1 MGLASATMRTAA
13 KRLASA
19 TMTTPMKRF
28 ASLDFLRG
36 LAIFL
41 MIGLHVINGILNT
54 NALLDNMSSNSFLSL
69 LSLVVLPFLGG
80 LAGFFLLVSAAS
92 NMVSMYRRLE
102 NGQSTNALIA
112 QQVIGGAL
120 LVLFAMLTEAVT
132 GYNGAFGIF
141 VRDLGGT
148 YRWPTYLQIALSRWN
163 WFEMI
168 HTIGWCV
175 MLNGLI
181 QGIISQKG
189 QWKNV
194 SRMIRTYLII
204 AAVMV
209 VLTIPVW
216 VGVSKL
222 VPGYPWQESAMAG
235 GQLYLPQ
242 IGVAPIGYLLASP
255 FLAALAAP
263 MGPVFPFLAISCIG
277 SIIGIVM
284 CQGPD
289 RIPKHFVKKVL
300 VAGLIAFTAGMIGV
314 IFTVVGVM
322 QAAGF
327 ENGIQLW
334 LDLSHFRGWF
344 PDNISRDYGASLSP
358 LSWLWNFLALNGFST
373 IFAMLVIYLVDWR
386 GIGPAFSRSKLVQ
399 FVRRFGF
406 TAFSNYNNQWIYYL
420 GWIGVSLLL
429 TGERRIKLDW
439 TGTLLVLVVSLV
451 LYYLVMRG
459 WEKIKFI
466 GSIEWMI
473 GTLGAALIPSRWQPE
488 RIRSLKWYQKGQ
500 LDVQGS
506 FYQVESV
513 SVFTPDATYHA
524 RLQDSR
530 LIARLT
536 RISFFSIIFLPF
548 TVVTLLLA
556 RNIQRKEGSNPM
568 VKTAIRLSWIG
579 TMITVVLLLVFFIL
593 TPKMLGL
600 KL

>member
-1 MGLASATMRTAA
+1 
-13 KRLASA
+13 
-19 TMTTPMKRF
+19 MKRF

-41 MIGLHVINGILNT
+41 MIGLHVVNGILDT

-92 NMVSMYRRLE
+92 NMISMYRRLE
-102 NGQSTNALIA
+102 KGQPTNILIL

-175 MLNGLI
+175 ILNGLI
-181 QGIISQKG
+181 QGVISQKG

-194 SRMIRTYLII
+194 SRQIRTYLII

-222 VPGYPWQESAMAG
+222 VPGYPWQESAMTG

-284 CQGPD
+284 CQRPD

-300 VAGLIAFTAGMIGV
+300 VAGLIAFTVGIIGV
-314 IFTVVGVM
+314 IFTMVGVM

-327 ENGIQLW
+327 QNGMQLW
-334 LDLSHFRGWF
+334 LDLSHFRSWF
-344 PDNISRDYGASLSP
+344 PDNISRSYGEFLSP
-358 LSWLWNFLALNGFST
+358 VSWLWQFLALNGFAT
-373 IFAMLVIYLVDWR
+373 MFAMLIIYLVDWR
-386 GIGPAFSRSKLVQ
+386 GFGPEFSKSKVVQ

-406 TAFSNYNNQWIYYL
+406 IAFSNYNNQWLYYL

-439 TGTLLVLVVSLV
+439 NGTLLVLVVSLV

-459 WEKIKFI
+459 WEKIKYI
-466 GSIEWMI
+466 GSIEWMM
-473 GTLGAALIPSRWQPE
+473 GTLGAALTPSRWQPE
-488 RIRSLKWYQKGQ
+488 RLRNLKWYQKGQ

-513 SVFTPDATYHA
+513 SVVIPDASYHA
-524 RLQDSR
+524 QLQDSR
-530 LIARLT
+530 LVARLT
-536 RISFFSIIFLPF
+536 RILLFSIILLPF

-556 RNIQRKEGSNPM
+556 RNIQKKEGSNPM
-568 VKTAIRLSWIG
+568 VKKAIRLSWIG
-579 TMITVVLLLVFFIL
+579 TIITVVLLLVFFIV
-593 TPKMLGL
+593 TPHMFGL
-600 KL
+600 KI

>member
-1 MGLASATMRTAA
+1 
-13 KRLASA
+13 
-19 TMTTPMKRF
+19 MKRF

-36 LAIFL
+36 FAIFL
-41 MIGLHVINGILNT
+41 MIGLHVVNGILNT
-54 NALLDNMSSNSFLSL
+54 DALLDNMSSNSFLSL

-148 YRWPTYLQIALSRWN
+148 YRWALYSEIALSRWN

-222 VPGYPWQESAMAG
+222 VPGYPWQESAMTG

-284 CQGPD
+284 CQRPD

-300 VAGLIAFTAGMIGV
+300 VAGLIAFTVGIIGV
-314 IFTVVGVM
+314 IFTMVGVM

-327 ENGIQLW
+327 EDGIQLW

-344 PDNISRDYGASLSP
+344 PDNIERSYGEFLSP
-358 LSWLWNFLALNGFST
+358 ISWLWQFLALNGFA
-373 IFAMLVIYLVDWR
+373 IMFVMMIIYLVDWR
-386 GIGPAFSRSKLVQ
+386 GYGPEFSKSKIVQ
-399 FVRRFGF
+399 FIRRFGF
-406 TAFSNYNNQWIYYL
+406 IAFSNYNNQWLYYL
-420 GWIGVSLLL
+420 TWIGVSILY
-429 TGERRIKLDW
+429 TGQRRIKMDW
-439 TGTLLVLVVSLV
+439 NGTLLVLVASLV
-451 LYYLVMRG
+451 VYHLVMRV
-459 WEKIKFI
+459 WEKVKFI

-473 GTLGAALIPSRWQPE
+473 GTLGAALTPSKWQPE
-488 RIRSLKWYQKGQ
+488 SLRNLKWYQKGQ
-500 LDVQGS
+500 LDVQGG

-513 SVFTPDATYHA
+513 SVVTPDETYHA
-524 RLQDSR
+524 KLQDSR
-530 LIARLT
+530 LIAKLAK
-536 RISFFSIIFLPF
+536 ISLFSVIFIPF
-548 TVVTLLLA
+548 TFATLLLA
-556 RNIQRKEGSNPM
+556 RSIEKNEGPNPM
-568 VKTAIRLSWIG
+568 VKTAIRLSLIG
-579 TMITVVLLLVFFIL
+579 IIITVALLLVFFVV

-600 KL
+600 KI

>member
-1 MGLASATMRTAA
+1 
-13 KRLASA
+13 
-19 TMTTPMKRF
+19 MKRF

-36 LAIFL
+36 FAIFL

-54 NALLDNMSSNSFLSL
+54 DALLDNMSSNSFLSL

-102 NGQSTNALIA
+102 NGQSTNTLIV

-148 YRWPTYLQIALSRWN
+148 YRWALYLQIALSRWN

-175 MLNGLI
+175 ILNGLI
-181 QGIISQKG
+181 QGIISRKG

-194 SRMIRTYLII
+194 SRQIRTYLII

-222 VPGYPWQESAMAG
+222 VPGYPWQESAMTG

-284 CQGPD
+284 CQRPD

-300 VAGLIAFTAGMIGV
+300 VAGLIAFTVGMIGV
-314 IFTVVGVM
+314 IFTMVGVM

-334 LDLSHFRGWF
+334 LDLSHFRSWF
-344 PDNISRDYGASLSP
+344 PDNISRSYGAFLSP
-358 LSWLWNFLALNGFST
+358 LSWLWQFLALNGFA
-373 IFAMLVIYLVDWR
+373 IMFAMLVIYLVDWR
-386 GIGPAFSRSKLVQ
+386 GIGPAFSRSKPVQ

-406 TAFSNYNNQWIYYL
+406 TAFSNYNNQWLYYI

-451 LYYLVMRG
+451 LYYVVMRG
-459 WEKIKFI
+459 WEKIKYL
-466 GSIEWMI
+466 GSIEWMM
-473 GTLGAALIPSRWQPE
+473 GTLGAALTPSRWQPE
-488 RIRSLKWYQKGQ
+488 RLRNLKWYQKGQ

-513 SVFTPDATYHA
+513 SVVTPDASYHA
-524 RLQDSR
+524 QLQDSR
-530 LIARLT
+530 LIAKLT
-536 RISFFSIIFLPF
+536 KISLFSIIFLPF

-556 RNIQRKEGSNPM
+556 RNIQKKEGSNPM

-579 TMITVVLLLVFFIL
+579 TIITVVLLLVFFVV

-600 KL
+600 KI

>member
-1 MGLASATMRTAA
+1 
-13 KRLASA
+13 
-19 TMTTPMKRF
+19 MKRF

-36 LAIFL
+36 FAIFL
-41 MIGLHVINGILNT
+41 MIGLHVVNGILNT
-54 NALLDNMSSNSFLSL
+54 DALMSNMSNQSLMSL

-92 NMVSMYRRLE
+92 NMISMYRRLE
-102 NGQSTNALIA
+102 NGQPTNTLIM

-120 LVLFAMLTEAVT
+120 LVLFAMITEAVT

-148 YRWPTYLQIALSRWN
+148 YRWATYLQIAASRWN

-175 MLNGLI
+175 ILNGLI
-181 QGIISQKG
+181 QGIISRKE
-189 QWKNV
+189 QWKN
-194 SRMIRTYLII
+194 SSHLIRTYLII

-209 VLTIPVW
+209 GLTIPVW
-216 VGVSKL
+216 IGVSKL
-222 VPGYPWQESAMAG
+222 VPGYPWLQSSTTG

-242 IGVAPIGYLLASP
+242 IGVAPIGYLLVSP

-263 MGPVFPFLAISCIG
+263 MGPIFPYLAVSCIG

-284 CQGPD
+284 CQQPN

-300 VAGLIAFTAGMIGV
+300 VAGLIAFTVGIIGV
-314 IFTVVGVM
+314 IFTMVGVM

-327 ENGIQLW
+327 KNGIQLW

-344 PDNISRDYGASLSP
+344 PDNIARSYGVYLSS
-358 LSWLWNFLALNGFST
+358 LSWLWNFLALNGFA
-373 IFAMLVIYLVDWR
+373 IVFAMLIIYLVDWR
-386 GIGPAFSRSKLVQ
+386 GYGSEFSRSKPVR

-406 TAFSNYNNQWIYYL
+406 AAFSNYNNQWLYYI

-439 TGTLLVLVVSLV
+439 NGTLLALVVSLV
-451 LYYLVMRG
+451 LYYVVMRG
-459 WEKIKFI
+459 WEKIKYL
-466 GSIEWMI
+466 GSIEWMM
-473 GTLGAALIPSRWQPE
+473 GTLGVALTPSNWQPE
-488 RIRSLKWYQKGQ
+488 RLRNLKWYQKGQ

-506 FYQVESV
+506 FYQVEAV
-513 SVFTPDATYHA
+513 SVVTPDASYHA
-524 RLQDSR
+524 QLQDSR
-530 LIARLT
+530 LIARLSK
-536 RISFFSIIFLPF
+536 ISLFSIIFLPF

-556 RNIQRKEGSNPM
+556 LNIQKKEGSNPM

-579 TMITVVLLLVFFIL
+579 TIITVVLLLVCFVV

-600 KL
+600 KI

>member
-1 MGLASATMRTAA
+1 
-13 KRLASA
+13 
-19 TMTTPMKRF
+19 MKRF

-36 LAIFL
+36 FAIFL

-54 NALLDNMSSNSFLSL
+54 DALMSNMSNQSLMSL

-92 NMVSMYRRLE
+92 NMISMYRRLE
-102 NGQSTNALIA
+102 NGQPTNTLIM

-148 YRWPTYLQIALSRWN
+148 YRWATYLQIAASRWN
-163 WFEMI
+163 WFETI

-175 MLNGLI
+175 ILNGLI
-181 QGIISQKG
+181 QGIISRKE

-194 SRMIRTYLII
+194 SHQIRTYLII
-204 AAVMV
+204 ASVMV
-209 VLTIPVW
+209 ILTIPVW
-216 VGVSKL
+216 IGVSKL
-222 VPGYPWQESAMAG
+222 VPGYPWLQSSTTG

-263 MGPVFPFLAISCIG
+263 MEPIFPYLAISCIG

-284 CQGPD
+284 CQRPD

-300 VAGLIAFTAGMIGV
+300 VAGLIAFTVGIIGV
-314 IFTVVGVM
+314 IFTMVGVM

-327 ENGIQLW
+327 KNGIELW
-334 LDLSHFRGWF
+334 LDLSHFRSWF
-344 PDNISRDYGASLSP
+344 PDNISRSYGEFLSP
-358 LSWLWNFLALNGFST
+358 LSWLWQFLALNGFAT
-373 IFAMLVIYLVDWR
+373 MFAMLIIYLVDWR
-386 GIGPAFSRSKLVQ
+386 GFGSEFSRSKPVQ

-406 TAFSNYNNQWIYYL
+406 AAFSNYNNQWLYYL

-439 TGTLLVLVVSLV
+439 NGTLLVLVVSLV

-459 WEKIKFI
+459 WEKIKYL

-473 GTLGAALIPSRWQPE
+473 GTLGAALTPARWQPE
-488 RIRSLKWYQKGQ
+488 SIRNLKWYQKGQ

-506 FYQVESV
+506 FYKVESV
-513 SVFTPDATYHA
+513 SVVTPDASYHA
-524 RLQDSR
+524 QLQDSR
-530 LIARLT
+530 LIAKLT
-536 RISFFSIIFLPF
+536 KISLFSIIFLPF

-556 RNIQRKEGSNPM
+556 RNIQKKEGLNPM

-579 TMITVVLLLVFFIL
+579 TIITVVLLLVFFVV
-593 TPKMLGL
+593 TPHMFGL
-600 KL
+600 KI

>member
-1 MGLASATMRTAA
+1 
-13 KRLASA
+13 
-19 TMTTPMKRF
+19 MKRF

-41 MIGLHVINGILNT
+41 MIVLHVVNGILDT
-54 NALLDNMSSNSFLSL
+54 NAQLNSISSNSFLSL
-69 LSLVVLPFLGG
+69 SALVVLPFLGG

-92 NMVSMYRRLE
+92 NMVSMYHRLE
-102 NGQSTNALIA
+102 NGQPTGMLIK

-120 LVLFAMLTEAVT
+120 LILFAMLTEAVT

-148 YRWPTYLQIALSRWN
+148 YRWPLYLEIALSRWN

-181 QGIISQKG
+181 QGIISRKG
-189 QWKNV
+189 QWQNV
-194 SRMIRTYLII
+194 SRQIRTYLII

-216 VGVSKL
+216 VGVSEL
-222 VPGYPWQESAMAG
+222 VPGYPWQESAMTG

-242 IGVAPIGYLLASP
+242 IGVAPVGYLLASP

-263 MGPVFPFLAISCIG
+263 MGPVFPFLAVSCIG

-284 CQGPD
+284 CQRPD

-300 VAGLIAFTAGMIGV
+300 VASVIAFTVGIIGV
-314 IFTVVGVM
+314 IFTMVGVM

-327 ENGIQLW
+327 EDGIQLW

-344 PDNISRDYGASLSP
+344 PDNISRSYGVFLSP
-358 LSWLWNFLALNGFST
+358 LSWLWNFLALNGFAT
-373 IFAMLVIYLVDWR
+373 MFAMLIIYLVDWR
-386 GIGPAFSRSKLVQ
+386 GAGPAFSRLKPVQ

-406 TAFSNYNNQWIYYL
+406 AAFSNYNNQWLYYIA
-420 GWIGVSLLL
+420 WIGVSLLL

-439 TGTLLVLVVSLV
+439 TGTLLVMVVSLV
-451 LYYLVMRG
+451 LYYVVMRG
-459 WEKIKFI
+459 WEKIKYL
-466 GSIEWMI
+466 GSIEWAM
-473 GTLGAALIPSRWQPE
+473 GTLGAVLTPARWQPE
-488 RIRSLKWYQKGQ
+488 RLRNLKWYQKGQ

-506 FYQVESV
+506 FYQAESV
-513 SVFTPDATYHA
+513 SVVIPDEQYHA
-524 RLQDSR
+524 QLKDSR
-530 LIARLT
+530 LVAKLAK
-536 RISFFSIIFLPF
+536 ISLFSIIFFPF
-548 TVVTLLLA
+548 TVVTLPLA
-556 RNIQRKEGSNPM
+556 RSIQKKEGPNPM
-568 VKTAIRLSWIG
+568 VNTAIMLSWIG
-579 TMITVVLLLVFFIL
+579 TIITIALLLAFFFV
-593 TPKMLGL
+593 TPDMFGL
-600 KL
+600 KI

>member
-1 MGLASATMRTAA
+1 
-13 KRLASA
+13 
-19 TMTTPMKRF
+19 MKRF

-36 LAIFL
+36 FAIFL

-54 NALLDNMSSNSFLSL
+54 DALMDNMSNQSLMSL

-92 NMVSMYRRLE
+92 NMISMYRRLE
-102 NGQSTNALIA
+102 NGQPTNTLIM
-112 QQVIGGAL
+112 QQIIGGAL

-132 GYNGAFGIF
+132 GYNGSFGIF

-148 YRWPTYLQIALSRWN
+148 YRWATYLQIAASRWN
-163 WFEMI
+163 WFETI

-181 QGIISQKG
+181 QGIISRNE

-194 SRMIRTYLII
+194 SHQIRTYLII

-209 VLTIPVW
+209 GLTIPVW
-216 VGVSKL
+216 IGVSKL
-222 VPGYPWQESAMAG
+222 VPGYPWLESSTTG

-242 IGVAPIGYLLASP
+242 VGIAPIGYLLVSP

-263 MGPVFPFLAISCIG
+263 MEPIFPYLAVSCIG

-284 CQGPD
+284 CQRPD

-300 VAGLIAFTAGMIGV
+300 VAGLIAFTVGMFGV
-314 IFTVVGVM
+314 IFTMVGVM

-334 LDLSHFRGWF
+334 LDLSHFRSWF
-344 PDNISRDYGASLSP
+344 PDNISRSYGEFLSP
-358 LSWLWNFLALNGFST
+358 LSWLWQFLALNGFAT
-373 IFAMLVIYLVDWR
+373 MFAMLIIYLVDWR
-386 GIGPAFSRSKLVQ
+386 GFGSEFSRSKLVQ
-399 FVRRFGF
+399 FIRRFGF
-406 TAFSNYNNQWIYYL
+406 IAFSNYNNQWLYYL

-439 TGTLLVLVVSLV
+439 NGTLLVLVVSLV

-459 WEKIKFI
+459 WEKIKYL
-466 GSIEWMI
+466 GSIEWAI
-473 GTLGAALIPSRWQPE
+473 GTLGAALTPSSWQPE
-488 RIRSLKWYQKGQ
+488 RIRNLKWYQKGQ
-500 LDVQGS
+500 LDVQGG

-513 SVFTPDATYHA
+513 SVVTPDAEYHA
-524 RLQDSR
+524 KLQDSR
-530 LIARLT
+530 LIAKLT
-536 RISFFSIIFLPF
+536 RISLFSIIFLPF
-548 TVVTLLLA
+548 TVVTLILA
-556 RNIQRKEGSNPM
+556 LNIQKKEGSNPM

-579 TMITVVLLLVFFIL
+579 TIITVVLLLVCFVV
-593 TPKMLGL
+593 TPHMFGL
-600 KL
+600 KI

>member
-1 MGLASATMRTAA
+1 
-13 KRLASA
+13 
-19 TMTTPMKRF
+19 MKRF

-36 LAIFL
+36 FAIFL
-41 MIGLHVINGILNT
+41 MIGLHVVNGILNT
-54 NALLDNMSSNSFLSL
+54 NALLDHMSSNSFLSL

-92 NMVSMYRRLE
+92 NMISMYRRLE
-102 NGQSTNALIA
+102 NGQPTSTLIM

-148 YRWPTYLQIALSRWN
+148 YRWATYLEIALSRWN

-175 MLNGLI
+175 ILNGLI

-189 QWKNV
+189 QWINV
-194 SRMIRTYLII
+194 SRQIRTYLVI
-204 AAVMV
+204 AAVIV

-222 VPGYPWQESAMAG
+222 VPGYPWQESTLMG

-263 MGPVFPFLAISCIG
+263 MGPVFPYLAISCIG

-284 CQGPD
+284 CQQPN

-300 VAGLIAFTAGMIGV
+300 VAGLIAFTVGIIGV
-314 IFTVVGVM
+314 IFTMVGVM

-327 ENGIQLW
+327 EDGIQLW
-334 LDLSHFRGWF
+334 LDLSHFRAWF
-344 PDNISRDYGASLSP
+344 PDNIMRSYGEYLSP
-358 LSWLWNFLALNGFST
+358 LSWLWNFLALNGFAT
-373 IFAMLVIYLVDWR
+373 MFAMLVIYLVDWR
-386 GIGPAFSRSKLVQ
+386 GAGPAFSRLKPVQ
-399 FVRRFGF
+399 FIRRFGF
-406 TAFSNYNNQWIYYL
+406 IAFSNYNNQWFYYIA
-420 GWIGVSLLL
+420 WIGVSLLL

-439 TGTLLVLVVSLV
+439 NGTLLVLVVSLI
-451 LYYLVMRG
+451 LYYLVMWV
-459 WEKIKFI
+459 WEKIRYT

-473 GTLGAALIPSRWQPE
+473 GTLGGILIPSRWQPE
-488 RIRSLKWYQKGQ
+488 SIRNLKWYQKGQ

-513 SVFTPDATYHA
+513 SVVIPDATYHTQ
-524 RLQDSR
+524 LQDSR
-530 LIARLT
+530 LIAKLT
-536 RISFFSIIFLPF
+536 RISLFSIIFLPF
-548 TVVTLLLA
+548 TIITLLLA
-556 RNIQRKEGSNPM
+556 RNIQKKEGSNHM

-579 TMITVVLLLVFFIL
+579 TIITVVLLLVFL
-593 TPKMLGL
+593 VVTPHMVGL
-600 KL
+600 KI

>member
-1 MGLASATMRTAA
+1 V
-13 KRLASA
+13 
-19 TMTTPMKRF
+19 KRF

-36 LAIFL
+36 FAIFL
-41 MIGLHVINGILNT
+41 MIGLHVINGILDI
-54 NALLDNMSSNSFLSL
+54 NAQMDNMSSNSLLSL
-69 LSLVVLPFLGG
+69 VSLVVLPFLGG
-80 LAGFFLLVSAAS
+80 LAGFFLLISAAS

-102 NGQSTNALIA
+102 NGQPTNILIM

-148 YRWPTYLQIALSRWN
+148 YRWPLYLEIALSRWN

-175 MLNGLI
+175 LLNGLI
-181 QGIISQKG
+181 QGIISRNG

-194 SRMIRTYLII
+194 SRQIRTYLFI

-216 VGVSKL
+216 IGVSKL
-222 VPGYPWQESAMAG
+222 VPGYPWQESAMTG

-284 CQGPD
+284 CQKPD
-289 RIPKHFVKKVL
+289 RIPRHFVKKVL
-300 VAGLIAFTAGMIGV
+300 VAGLIAFTVGMAGV
-314 IFTVVGVM
+314 VYTVVGVM

-327 ENGIQLW
+327 EDGIQLW
-334 LDLSHFRGWF
+334 LDLSHFRSWF
-344 PDNISRDYGASLSP
+344 PDNISRSYGEFLSP
-358 LSWLWNFLALNGFST
+358 LSWLWQFLALNGFA
-373 IFAMLVIYLVDWR
+373 IMFAMLVIYLVDWR
-386 GIGPAFSRSKLVQ
+386 GAGSQFSRLKPVQ
-399 FVRRFGF
+399 FIRRFGF
-406 TAFSNYNNQWIYYL
+406 TAFSNYNNQWLYYIA
-420 GWIGVSLLL
+420 WIGVSLLL

-439 TGTLLVLVVSLV
+439 TGTLLVMVISLV
-451 LYYLVMRG
+451 LYYVVMRG
-459 WEKIKFI
+459 WEKIKFL
-466 GSIEWMI
+466 GSIEWAM
-473 GTLGAALIPSRWQPE
+473 GTLGAALTPSRWRPQSL
-488 RIRSLKWYQKGQ
+488 RNLKWYQKGQ
-500 LDVQGS
+500 LDVQRS

-513 SVFTPDATYHA
+513 SVVTPDAQYHA
-524 RLQDSR
+524 QLQDSR
-530 LIARLT
+530 LVTKLAK
-536 RISFFSIIFLPF
+536 ISLFSIIFLPF
-548 TVVTLLLA
+548 TVVTLPLA
-556 RNIQRKEGSNPM
+556 RNIQKKEGSNPM

-579 TMITVVLLLVFFIL
+579 TVITLALLLVFL
-593 TPKMLGL
+593 VVTPEMLGI
-600 KL
+600 KI

>member
-1 MGLASATMRTAA
+1 
-13 KRLASA
+13 
-19 TMTTPMKRF
+19 
-28 ASLDFLRG
+28 
-36 LAIFL
+36 
-41 MIGLHVINGILNT
+41 
-54 NALLDNMSSNSFLSL
+54 
-69 LSLVVLPFLGG
+69 
-80 LAGFFLLVSAAS
+80 
-92 NMVSMYRRLE
+92 MYRRLE
-102 NGQSTNALIA
+102 NGQPTNTLIM

-148 YRWPTYLQIALSRWN
+148 YRWATYLQIAASRWN
-163 WFEMI
+163 WFETI

-175 MLNGLI
+175 ILNGLI
-181 QGIISQKG
+181 QGIISRKE

-194 SRMIRTYLII
+194 SHQIRTYLII
-204 AAVMV
+204 ASVMV
-209 VLTIPVW
+209 ILTIPVW
-216 VGVSKL
+216 IGVSKL
-222 VPGYPWQESAMAG
+222 VPGYPWLQSSTTG

-263 MGPVFPFLAISCIG
+263 MEPIFPYLAISCIG

-284 CQGPD
+284 CQRPD

-300 VAGLIAFTAGMIGV
+300 VAGLIAFTVGIIGV
-314 IFTVVGVM
+314 IFTMVGVM

-327 ENGIQLW
+327 KNGIELW
-334 LDLSHFRGWF
+334 LDLSHFRSWF
-344 PDNISRDYGASLSP
+344 PDNISQSYGEFLSP
-358 LSWLWNFLALNGFST
+358 LSWLWQFLALNGFAT
-373 IFAMLVIYLVDWR
+373 MFAMLIIYLVDWR
-386 GIGPAFSRSKLVQ
+386 GFGSEFSRSKPVQ

-406 TAFSNYNNQWIYYL
+406 AAFSNYNNQWLYYL

-439 TGTLLVLVVSLV
+439 NGTLLVLVVSLV

-459 WEKIKFI
+459 WEKIKYL

-473 GTLGAALIPSRWQPE
+473 GTLGAALTPARWQPE
-488 RIRSLKWYQKGQ
+488 SIRNLKWYQKGQ

-506 FYQVESV
+506 FYKVESV
-513 SVFTPDATYHA
+513 SVVTPDASYHA
-524 RLQDSR
+524 QLQDSR
-530 LIARLT
+530 LIAKLT
-536 RISFFSIIFLPF
+536 KISLFSIIFLPF

-556 RNIQRKEGSNPM
+556 RNIQKKEGLNPM

-579 TMITVVLLLVFFIL
+579 TIITVVLLLVFFVV
-593 TPKMLGL
+593 TPHMFGL
-600 KL
+600 KI